1 MLCFAQAGVGLGNL
15 AAGVGDVM
23 YSMLT
28 PVDGRL
34 LMMGWV
40 LTSRAMNA
48 NGWYMSPVSRHDIA
62 GVWVA
67 FFSRCQR

>member
-40 LTSRAMNA
+40 LTSRAR
-48 NGWYMSPVSRHDIA
+48 SEDFDSK
-62 GVWVA
+62 
-67 FFSRCQR
+67 